1 VQLSHSVATIKDRHD
16 FPICG
21 NYHFDE
27 GGRYFFEK
35 TKKIVLM
42 GLLIAL
48 DVIAASFLTIKMT
61 YLRIGTS
68 FIPVSFTGLIFGPL
82 LGGIGAGI
90 ADVVQFLLFP
100 SGAFIPGITLDS
112 FLSGAVYG
120 LLLHKKRPALWRT
133 FTAAAIN
140 QLVISGVLTTFWLY
154 LAIPGNTFSALFIT
168 RIIKCL
174 IMTPIET
181 VVIYGMWQLKER
193 TKVFSRV
200 SL

>member
-1 VQLSHSVATIKDRHD
+1 MK
-16 FPICG
+16 
-21 NYHFDE
+21 
-27 GGRYFFEK
+27 K
-35 TKKIVLM
+35 TRKIVLM

-48 DVIAASFLTIKMT
+48 DVIAASFLTIKT
-61 YLRIGTS
+61 PFLRVGTS

-120 LLLHKKRPALWRT
+120 FMLYKKRPALWRT

-140 QLVISGVLTTFWLY
+140 QLVISGVLSTFWLY
-154 LAIPGNTFSALFIT
+154 LATPGKTFAALFIT

-181 VVIYGMWQLKER
+181 VAIYGMWQLKER
-193 TKVFSRV
+193 TRAFSHV
-200 SL
+200 SP